1 MTKRWN
7 TLRIAGYG
15 AAIGVVY
22 ALVSDLP
29 KSDPSGWQMT
39 ADFWPW
45 LAEVESGEVQI
56 GRFELVQIEALIVA
70 PGNPRSHPPKQIQA
84 LLRCVKSLG
93 FNQPLAVDAHKPVD
107 LDQKPKG

>member
-45 LAEVESGEVQI
+45 LIGKAFGGAVGGATLFALVSGV
-56 GRFELVQIEALIVA
+56 RNLV
-70 PGNPRSHPPKQIQA
+70 
-84 LLRCVKSLG
+84 LRAK
-93 FNQPLAVDAHKPVD
+93 
-107 LDQKPKG
+107 